1 MNKIFLVEDD
11 PVISK
16 AVVNHLTMWG
26 YEIKAAV
33 DFGRVLGNFWP
44 LILSWSCWISGFHIT
59 TDITGARKFAGVPR
73 CRWYFSPPPR
83 TI

>member
-33 DFGRVLGNFWP
+33 DFGRVLEKAAEEGAPEGTLVVTDCQNTGRGRRVVQHVAHGGTADVVH
-44 LILSWSCWISGFHIT
+44 LS
-59 TDITGARKFAGVPR
+59 
-73 CRWYFSPPPR
+73 
-83 TI
+83 